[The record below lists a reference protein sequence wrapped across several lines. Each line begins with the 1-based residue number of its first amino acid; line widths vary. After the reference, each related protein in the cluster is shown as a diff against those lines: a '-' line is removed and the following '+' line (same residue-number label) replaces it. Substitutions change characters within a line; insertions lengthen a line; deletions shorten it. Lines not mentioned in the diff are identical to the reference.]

1 MDVVYVCCSLVGDI
15 VKATPSFFM
24 LKDIVETHKQ
34 LCCMH
39 CAVILCSM
47 ASTSSIVPWKLVHGV
62 HQPQLWTLTAA
73 VTSEKCLF
81 AQLTINTMLGSS
93 AF

>member
-1 MDVVYVCCSLVGDI
+1 MDGVYVCCSLVGET
-15 VKATPSFFM
+15 VKATLSIFM
-24 LKDIVETHKQ
+24 LNIIVETRKQ
-34 LCCMH
+34 FCCMH
-39 CAVILCSM
+39 CAVTLCKIGL
-47 ASTSSIVPWKLVHGV
+47 ASRTVPGKLVHDM
-62 HQPQLWTLTAA
+62 HQPLLWTLSAA